1 MIRQTSSDSWSLGEE
16 TAGDEMVRTVVFVRC
31 SAAGSVH
38 CVIALS
44 RVERR
49 HGISVSARC
58 HAQMA
63 QVEKLRVALGEQRE
77 RCRKLEEK
85 LHAGGRAKGSDRMSS
100 VCVVS

>member
-1 MIRQTSSDSWSLGEE
+1 
-16 TAGDEMVRTVVFVRC
+16 
-31 SAAGSVH
+31 
-38 CVIALS
+38 
-44 RVERR
+44 
-49 HGISVSARC
+49 
-58 HAQMA
+58 MA